1 VENDVSDLRDIA
13 MTSNAWPFVEAR
25 KVVARL
31 DKAGG
36 DKTPDKGYVLFQT
49 GYGPSGLPHI
59 GTFGEV
65 ARTTMLRK
73 AFELLSDVPTKLFA
87 FSDDMDGLRRVPD
100 NIPNQ
105 ELVTKYLELPLT
117 RVPDPFECHDSFGAH
132 NNAQLRIFLDTFG
145 FEYEFLSATEC
156 YTSGRF
162 DEVKMQILAHYDE
175 IMDVILPTLGPERRA
190 TYSPFLPVCPWTNR
204 VLQVPVIARDLE
216 AGTITYK
223 DADGQTY
230 DVKVRGADCKM
241 QWKVDWAM
249 RWVALG
255 ADYEMSGKDL
265 IESVKLSSRICRILG
280 ATPPEGMTYE
290 LFLDENGEKIS
301 KSRGNGLSVEDWLA
315 YAPHESLA
323 YYMYQSP
330 KKAKRLHFD
339 VIPKCVD
346 EYLSHLGNYAG
357 AEPDKQLTNPV
368 HHIHAHE
375 GAVPA
380 SEAGLSYNILLN
392 LASVCNT
399 EDKAVLWGF
408 ITRYAKGATP
418 ATAVML
424 DRLVGFAIRYYQDF
438 VKPLKTYRKP
448 DEMEIAALTDIRAE
462 LAKLPRDAVAEDI
475 QYQVYEVGKRHPFK
489 DLRAWFGVLYEILLG
504 QAQGPRM
511 GSFIALYGI
520 DNMIKLIDRALA
532 GDDLAKPAAS

>member
-1 VENDVSDLRDIA
+1 
-13 MTSNAWPFVEAR
+13 
-25 KVVARL
+25 
-31 DKAGG
+31 
-36 DKTPDKGYVLFQT
+36 
-49 GYGPSGLPHI
+49 
-59 GTFGEV
+59 
-65 ARTTMLRK
+65 
-73 AFELLSDVPTKLFA
+73 
-87 FSDDMDGLRRVPD
+87 
-100 NIPNQ
+100 
-105 ELVTKYLELPLT
+105 
-117 RVPDPFECHDSFGAH
+117 
-132 NNAQLRIFLDTFG
+132 
-145 FEYEFLSATEC
+145 
-156 YTSGRF
+156 
-162 DEVKMQILAHYDE
+162 MQILAHYDE

-399 EDKAVLWGF
+399 EDKDVLWGF
-408 ITRYAKGATP
+408 ITRYAPDATP

-424 DRLVGFAIRYYQDF
+424 DRLVGFAIRAMRW
-438 VKPLKTYRKP
+438 PKTSSIRSMKSASA
-448 DEMEIAALTDIRAE
+448 IRSRTCALGSGCSMKSCWARPRA
-462 LAKLPRDAVAEDI
+462 
-475 QYQVYEVGKRHPFK
+475 
-489 DLRAWFGVLYEILLG
+489 RAWARSSRFT
-504 QAQGPRM
+504 
-511 GSFIALYGI
+511 
-520 DNMIKLIDRALA
+520 
-532 GDDLAKPAAS
+532 ASTT